1 MTKSINLALVGAS
14 GVVGT
19 KIIQLLEKKGLA
31 IDNFYPLGNASAG
44 QKLEFNSSEY
54 TINNIDSFDPSKAD
68 LTMSSVAC
76 SRSALESTII
86 ALIPPVSATR
96 GMISF
101 WYLFKLF

>member
-44 QKLEFNSSEY
+44 QKLEFNRSEY

-68 LTMSSVAC
+68 LTIFSAGSEVAKKYGKAYVEAGSYVIDLSSHFRYVG
-76 SRSALESTII
+76 SSEL
-86 ALIPPVSATR
+86 
-96 GMISF
+96 
-101 WYLFKLF
+101 